1 MANRSRVAR
10 SIKETL
16 ASSVDAY
23 APLRLPQV
31 RALLF
36 AAAFSTL
43 ASSSLAVVIGYSVY
57 RLTRDPLA
65 LGLLGLVEAIP
76 ALGLALF
83 GGAVADRLERRG
95 IVLVTGSV
103 MVVASV
109 LFALVTQTMTR
120 SSSLWPLYAV
130 VFVIGIA
137 RGFGQPALAA
147 LEAGVVPQ
155 ALVIRA
161 SSWLS
166 AAWVGC
172 GIVGPALGGFAFDG
186 LGASGTFWLIASFY
200 ALSLLC
206 VTRIAKQPI
215 PLLERREGLLE
226 SIAFGVR
233 FVFRNQII
241 VGSMA
246 LDLFAVLFGGAIA
259 LLPIFADDILGVGAK
274 GLGLLIAAPSV
285 GALAVMVLSAHHP
298 PMRNAGRN
306 LLLCVAGFGVTMIV
320 FALSR
325 NFYLTL
331 VTLMFSGVFDGV
343 SMVIRRS
350 IIRLHSPEHMRG
362 RIASVSNIFIGASN
376 ELGALESGVA
386 AKLLGT
392 SRSVWIGGLV
402 TLVVV
407 SAVTLFAPKLRELHL
422 EPPKLPPLEPLGSD

>member
-1 MANRSRVAR
+1 M
-10 SIKETL
+10 
-16 ASSVDAY
+16 
-23 APLRLPQV
+23 
-31 RALLF
+31 LF
-36 AAAFSTL
+36 AAGFSTL
-43 ASSSLAVVIGYSVY
+43 ASSSLAVVIGYQIY
-57 RLTRDPLA
+57 RVSRDPLA

-83 GGAVADRLERRG
+83 GGVIADRLERRG
-95 IVLVTGSV
+95 IVLVTGAV
-103 MVVASV
+103 MVVASA
-109 LFALVTQTMTR
+109 LFALVTTAHT
-120 SSSLWPLYAV
+120 SSLWPLYIV
-130 VFVIGIA
+130 VFVIGVA

-155 ALVIRA
+155 ALVLRA

-172 GIVGPALGGFAFDG
+172 GVVGPALGGFAFD
-186 LGASGTFWLIASFY
+186 LIGASGTFWLIASFY

-215 PLLERREGLLE
+215 PPLERGESLLE
-226 SIAFGVR
+226 SIAVGVR
-233 FVFRNQII
+233 FVFKNQII

-285 GALAVMVLSAHHP
+285 GALAVMVLSAHRP
-298 PMRNAGRN
+298 PMHDAGRN

-325 NFYLTL
+325 SFYLTL
-331 VTLMFSGVFDGV
+331 FALMLSGVFDGV

-402 TLVVV
+402 TLAVV
-407 SAVTLFAPKLRELHL
+407 SVVSLLAPRLRELHL
-422 EPPKLPPLEPLGSD
+422 EPQGSDHLEP

>member
-1 MANRSRVAR
+1 M
-10 SIKETL
+10 TL
-16 ASSVDAY
+16 NTDAY

-36 AAAFSTL
+36 AASLSTL
-43 ASSSLAVVIGYSVY
+43 ASSSLAVVIGYQIY
-57 RLTRDPLA
+57 RVSRDPLA

-83 GGAVADRLERRG
+83 GGVIADRLERRG
-95 IVLVTGSV
+95 IVLVTGAV

-109 LFALVTQTMTR
+109 LFALVTAST
-120 SSSLWPLYAV
+120 SSSTSNLWPLYAV
-130 VFVIGIA
+130 VAVIGVA

-147 LEAGVVPQ
+147 LEAGVVPP
-155 ALVIRA
+155 ALVLRA

-172 GIVGPALGGFAFDG
+172 GVVGPALGGFAFDA
-186 LGASGTFWLIASFY
+186 LGASGTFWLIAALY

-215 PLLERREGLLE
+215 PPLERGEGLLE
-226 SIAFGVR
+226 SIAVGVR

-402 TLVVV
+402 TLAVVG
-407 SAVTLFAPKLRELHL
+407 AVTLFAPRLRELHL
-422 EPPKLPPLEPLGSD
+422 EPRESDQLEPQGGSDQLEPQASKD